1 MSDFE
6 KYIEAKYPNRSP
18 KILFQK
24 FKGIDGTLFYGI
36 KEVEDQA
43 EAWNHQQ
50 AIIDEHTE
58 VIKLQDA
65 DLRKYE
71 KQIESLKAQ
80 LNNMEQCYIHLK
92 QINNEQA
99 EIIRGHFSA
108 RQEMKKCIDAAL
120 YDIAQAKDGFYG
132 YSSLGGDVD
141 NLTKNIEKSLRG
153 ER

>member
-6 KYIEAKYPNRSP
+6 KW
-18 KILFQK
+18 
-24 FKGIDGTLFYGI
+24 FKSLNENGRVTYFLGQEGRIS
-36 KEVEDQA
+36 E

-80 LNNMEQCYIHLK
+80 LNNMETCYIEKKKEVEAVSQVLCELK
-92 QINNEQA
+92 ESLKDFQEMDLYDKGHRVTTEYVIADLEQA
-99 EIIRGHFSA
+99 
-108 RQEMKKCIDAAL
+108 
-120 YDIAQAKDGFYG
+120 
-132 YSSLGGDVD
+132 
-141 NLTKNIEKSLRG
+141 LRG
-153 ER
+153 DNG

>member
-24 FKGIDGTLFYGI
+24 FKDINGTLFYGI
-36 KEVEDQA
+36 REVEDQA

-80 LNNMEQCYIHLK
+80 LNNMEACYIEKKKEREGL
-92 QINNEQA
+92 QA
-99 EIIRGHFSA
+99 QVSEALEEIQR
-108 RQEMKKCIDAAL
+108 AL
-120 YDIAQAKDGFYG
+120 NCCESTETACV
-132 YSSLGGDVD
+132 LGELV
-141 NLTKNIEKSLRG
+141 KVLRG
-153 ER
+153 EHG